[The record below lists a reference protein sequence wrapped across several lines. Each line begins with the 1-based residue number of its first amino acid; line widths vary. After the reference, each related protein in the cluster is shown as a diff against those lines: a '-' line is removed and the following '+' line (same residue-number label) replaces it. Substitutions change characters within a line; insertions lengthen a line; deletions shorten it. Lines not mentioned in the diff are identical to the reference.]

1 MLIIC
6 LYPFRAWRLMKRTS
20 RMPRMGI
27 TLVAPRLV
35 ERGIMAGEYI
45 FTMQDL
51 IKRYGRNEVLSGINL
66 CFYHGAKI
74 GIVGENGSGKSTLL
88 KIMAGADQEFDGRA
102 APLKGTTIG
111 FLPQEPALDNEKT
124 VRENVEQAFADI
136 KKMIE
141 EFNEVSA
148 KMAEPMSDEEMEKA
162 MEKMGRLQDQIDASD
177 GWELDRQVEVAM
189 DALVLPAD
197 DQKAGTLSGGE
208 ARRVA
213 LCKLLLQKPDMLLL
227 DEPTNHLDAE
237 TVQWLEDTLSSYLGN
252 VIVSTHDRYFLDNI
266 TKWILELEKG
276 KGRPFEGN
284 YSSWLEQKAEILR
297 KREKSASTL
306 QKRLQK
312 ELQWLRETPGARRK
326 HNKGRVNE
334 YEKLSAR
341 KINMEDNSLEIQ
353 IAPGPQLGEQ
363 VIEVDSLSKGY
374 QEGEPIIKDLTFSV
388 PRGAVVGLIGPNGA
402 GKTTLFR
409 MIADEE
415 QPDLGTLK
423 LGSTVKLSY
432 VDQDR
437 QDLIAENSVFEE
449 ITGGTEH
456 IEIAG
461 KTINSRAYV
470 GRFNFKGPDQQKKV
484 GELSGGE
491 RNRVHLAKLLRR
503 GGNVLLLDEPTND
516 LDVTTL
522 RNLENA
528 ILDFSG
534 CVLVISHDR
543 FFLDRICTHLL
554 VFEGNSKVRWFEGNF
569 EEYQEKRKLELGG
582 KEENRRSKYKKL
594 TIH

>member
-1 MLIIC
+1 M
-6 LYPFRAWRLMKRTS
+6 S
-20 RMPRMGI
+20 
-27 TLVAPRLV
+27 
-35 ERGIMAGEYI
+35 GEYI
-45 FTMQDL
+45 FTMQGL
-51 IKRYGRNEVLSGINL
+51 IKRYGRNEVLNGINL
-66 CFYHGAKI
+66 SFYHGAKI

-88 KIMAGADQEFDGRA
+88 KIMAGEDSEFEGQA
-102 APLKGTTIG
+102 APLKGSTIG
-111 FLPQEPALDNEKT
+111 FLPQEPVLDGDKT
-124 VRENVEQAFADI
+124 VRENVEQAFSDI
-136 KKMIE
+136 KKLIE
-141 EFNEVSA
+141 EFNQVSA
-148 KMAEPMSDEEMEKA
+148 KMAEPMSDDEMEKA
-162 MEKMGRLQDQIDASD
+162 MEKMGRLQDQIDAVD

-189 DALVLPAD
+189 DALVLPED
-197 DQKAGTLSGGE
+197 DQKADTLSGGE

-237 TVQWLEDTLSSYLGN
+237 TVQWLEDTLANFSGN

-266 TKWILELEKG
+266 TKWILELESGKG
-276 KGRPFEGN
+276 KPFEGN
-284 YSSWLEQKAEILR
+284 YSSWLEQKTEILR
-297 KREKSASTL
+297 RREKTASTL
-306 QKRLQK
+306 QKRLDK

-326 HNKGRVNE
+326 HNKSRVNE

-341 KINMEDNSLEIQ
+341 KTDLEDNTLEIQ

-363 VIEVDSLSKGY
+363 VIEVESLAKGY
-374 QEGEPIIKDLTFSV
+374 GGDPIFSDLTFTV

-402 GKTTLFR
+402 GKTTLFK
-409 MIADEE
+409 MIAGEE
-415 QPDLGTLK
+415 QPDSGTLK

-432 VDQDR
+432 VDQHR
-437 QDLIAENSVFEE
+437 HDLGAENTVFEE

-456 IEIAG
+456 IEVAG

-528 ILDFSG
+528 ILDFNG
-534 CVLVISHDR
+534 CALVISHDR

-554 VFEGNSKVRWFEGNF
+554 VFEGDSKVRWFEGNF
-569 EEYQEKRKLELGG
+569 EEYQEKRKKELGG
-582 KEENRRSKYKKL
+582 REENRRSKYKKL
-594 TIH
+594 TIR

>member
-1 MLIIC
+1 
-6 LYPFRAWRLMKRTS
+6 
-20 RMPRMGI
+20 
-27 TLVAPRLV
+27 
-35 ERGIMAGEYI
+35 MAGEYI

-88 KIMAGADQEFDGRA
+88 KILAGEDHEFEGRA
-102 APLKGTTIG
+102 TPLKGTTIG
-111 FLPQEPALDNEKT
+111 FLPQEPALDNEHT

-213 LCKLLLQKPDMLLL
+213 LCKLLLQKPDMILL

-237 TVQWLEDTLSSYLGN
+237 TVQWLEDTLSNYPGN
-252 VIVSTHDRYFLDNI
+252 IIVSTHDRYFLDNI
-266 TKWILELEKG
+266 TKWILELENGKG
-276 KGRPFEGN
+276 KPFEGN
-284 YSSWLEQKAEILR
+284 YGSWLEQKAEILR
-297 KREKSASTL
+297 RREKSASTL
-306 QKRLQK
+306 QKRLEK

-326 HNKGRVNE
+326 HNKGRINE

-341 KINMEDNSLEIQ
+341 KIDMQDNSLEIQ

-363 VIEVDSLSKGY
+363 VIEADSLSKGY

-409 MIADEE
+409 MIANEE
-415 QPDLGTLK
+415 QPDSGTLK

-437 QDLIAENSVFEE
+437 HDLIAENSVFEE

-543 FFLDRICTHLL
+543 FFLDRSCTHLL

-569 EEYQEKRKLELGG
+569 EEYQEKRKQELGG

>member
-1 MLIIC
+1 M
-6 LYPFRAWRLMKRTS
+6 S
-20 RMPRMGI
+20 
-27 TLVAPRLV
+27 
-35 ERGIMAGEYI
+35 GEYI
-45 FTMQDL
+45 FTMQGL
-51 IKRYGRNEVLSGINL
+51 IKRYGRNEVLNGINL
-66 CFYHGAKI
+66 SFYHGAKI

-88 KIMAGADQEFDGRA
+88 KIMAGEDNEFEGQA
-102 APLKGTTIG
+102 APLKGSTIG
-111 FLPQEPALDNEKT
+111 FLPQEPVLDDDKT
-124 VRENVEQAFADI
+124 VRENVEQAFSDI
-136 KKMIE
+136 KKLIE

-148 KMAEPMSDEEMEKA
+148 KMAEPMSDDEMEKA
-162 MEKMGRLQDQIDASD
+162 MEKMGRLQDQIDAVD
-177 GWELDRQVEVAM
+177 GWELDRQVEIAM
-189 DALVLPAD
+189 DALVLPED
-197 DQKAGTLSGGE
+197 NQKASTLSGGE

-237 TVQWLEDTLSSYLGN
+237 TVQWLEDTLVNFPGN

-266 TKWILELEKG
+266 TKWILELESGKG
-276 KGRPFEGN
+276 KPFEGN
-284 YSSWLEQKAEILR
+284 YSSWLEQKTEILR
-297 KREKSASTL
+297 RREKTASTL
-306 QKRLQK
+306 QKRLDK

-334 YEKLSAR
+334 YEKLAAR
-341 KINMEDNSLEIQ
+341 KTDMEDNTLEIQ

-363 VIEVDSLSKGY
+363 VIEVESLSKGY
-374 QEGEPIIKDLTFSV
+374 GGDPIFSDLTFTV

-402 GKTTLFR
+402 GKTTLFKI
-409 MIADEE
+409 IAGEE
-415 QPDLGTLK
+415 QPDSGTLK

-432 VDQDR
+432 VDQHR
-437 QDLIAENSVFEE
+437 HDLKADNTVFEE

-456 IEIAG
+456 IEVAG
-461 KTINSRAYV
+461 KAINSRAYV
-470 GRFNFKGPDQQKKV
+470 GRFNFKGSDQQKKV

-516 LDVTTL
+516 LDVNTL

-528 ILDFSG
+528 ILDFNG
-534 CVLVISHDR
+534 CALVISHDR

-569 EEYQEKRKLELGG
+569 EEYQEKRKKELGG
-582 KEENRRSKYKKL
+582 KEENRRSKYKRL
-594 TIH
+594 TIR

>member
-1 MLIIC
+1 M
-6 LYPFRAWRLMKRTS
+6 S
-20 RMPRMGI
+20 
-27 TLVAPRLV
+27 
-35 ERGIMAGEYI
+35 GEYI
-45 FTMQDL
+45 FTMQGL
-51 IKRYGRNEVLSGINL
+51 IKRYGRNEVLNGINL
-66 CFYHGAKI
+66 SFYHGAKI

-88 KIMAGADQEFDGRA
+88 KIMAGEDKEFEGQA
-102 APLKGTTIG
+102 TPLKGSTIG
-111 FLPQEPALDNEKT
+111 FLPQEPVLDDDQT
-124 VRENVEQAFADI
+124 VRENVEQAFGDI
-136 KKMIE
+136 KEMIK
-141 EFNEVSA
+141 EFNDISA
-148 KMAEPMSDEEMEKA
+148 KMAEPMSDDEMEKA
-162 MEKMGRLQDQIDASD
+162 MDKMGRLQDQIDAVD

-213 LCKLLLQKPDMLLL
+213 LCKLLLQKPDMILL

-237 TVQWLEDTLSSYLGN
+237 TVQWLEDTLSNYPGN

-266 TKWILELEKG
+266 TKWILELEIG
-276 KGRPFEGN
+276 KGIPFEGN

-297 KREKSASTL
+297 RREKTASTL
-306 QKRLQK
+306 QKRLDK

-326 HNKGRVNE
+326 NNKGRINE
-334 YEKLSAR
+334 YEKLSSR
-341 KINMEDNSLEIQ
+341 KIDIEDNTLEIQ

-363 VIEVDSLSKGY
+363 VIEVESLAKGY
-374 QEGEPIIKDLTFSV
+374 GGDPIFTGLTFSV
-388 PRGAVVGLIGPNGA
+388 PRGAVVGLIGPNGT
-402 GKTTLFR
+402 GKTTLFK
-409 MIADEE
+409 MIAGEE
-415 QPDLGTLK
+415 QPDSGTLK
-423 LGSTVKLSY
+423 LGSTVQLSY
-432 VDQDR
+432 VDQHR
-437 QDLIAENSVFEE
+437 HDLGAENTVFQE

-456 IEIAG
+456 IEVAG

-528 ILDFSG
+528 ILDFNG
-534 CVLVISHDR
+534 CALVISHDR

-569 EEYQEKRKLELGG
+569 EEYQEKRKQELGG

-594 TIH
+594 TIR

>member
-1 MLIIC
+1 M
-6 LYPFRAWRLMKRTS
+6 S
-20 RMPRMGI
+20 
-27 TLVAPRLV
+27 
-35 ERGIMAGEYI
+35 GEYI
-45 FTMQDL
+45 FTMQGL
-51 IKRYGRNEVLSGINL
+51 IKRYGRNEVLNGINL
-66 CFYHGAKI
+66 SFYHGAKI

-88 KIMAGADQEFDGRA
+88 KIMAGEDNEFEGQA
-102 APLKGTTIG
+102 APLKGSTIG
-111 FLPQEPALDNEKT
+111 FLPQEPVLDDDKT
-124 VRENVEQAFADI
+124 VRENVEQAFSDI
-136 KKMIE
+136 KKLIE

-148 KMAEPMSDEEMEKA
+148 KMAEPMSDDEMEKA
-162 MEKMGRLQDQIDASD
+162 MEKMGRLQDQIDAVD
-177 GWELDRQVEVAM
+177 GWELDRQVEIAM
-189 DALVLPAD
+189 DALVLPED
-197 DQKAGTLSGGE
+197 NQKASTLSGGE

-237 TVQWLEDTLSSYLGN
+237 TVQWLEDTLANFPGN

-266 TKWILELEKG
+266 TKWILELESGKG
-276 KGRPFEGN
+276 KPFEGN
-284 YSSWLEQKAEILR
+284 YSSWLEQKTEILR
-297 KREKSASTL
+297 RREKTASTL
-306 QKRLQK
+306 QKRLDK

-334 YEKLSAR
+334 YEKLAAR
-341 KINMEDNSLEIQ
+341 KTDMEDNTLEIQ

-363 VIEVDSLSKGY
+363 VIEVESLSKGY
-374 QEGEPIIKDLTFSV
+374 GGDPIFSDLTFTV

-402 GKTTLFR
+402 GKTTLFKI
-409 MIADEE
+409 IAGEE
-415 QPDLGTLK
+415 QPDSGTLK

-432 VDQDR
+432 VDQHR
-437 QDLIAENSVFEE
+437 HDLKADNTVFEE

-456 IEIAG
+456 IEVAG
-461 KTINSRAYV
+461 KAINSRAYV
-470 GRFNFKGPDQQKKV
+470 GRFNFKGSDQQKKV

-516 LDVTTL
+516 LDVNTL

-528 ILDFSG
+528 ILDFNG
-534 CVLVISHDR
+534 CALVISHDR

-569 EEYQEKRKLELGG
+569 EEYQEKRKKELGG
-582 KEENRRSKYKKL
+582 KEENRRSKYKRL
-594 TIH
+594 TIR

>member
-1 MLIIC
+1 
-6 LYPFRAWRLMKRTS
+6 
-20 RMPRMGI
+20 
-27 TLVAPRLV
+27 
-35 ERGIMAGEYI
+35 MAGEYI

-111 FLPQEPALDNEKT
+111 FLPQEPALDNEHT

-177 GWELDRQVEVAM
+177 GWELDRQGEVAM

-237 TVQWLEDTLSSYLGN
+237 TVQWLEDTLSNYPGN
-252 VIVSTHDRYFLDNI
+252 IIVSTHDRYFLDNI
-266 TKWILELEKG
+266 TKWILELENGKG
-276 KGRPFEGN
+276 KPFEGN

-341 KINMEDNSLEIQ
+341 KIDMEDNSLEIQ

-363 VIEVDSLSKGY
+363 VIEADSLSKGY

-409 MIADEE
+409 MIANEE
-415 QPDLGTLK
+415 QPDSGTLK

-437 QDLIAENSVFEE
+437 HDLIAENSVFEE

-569 EEYQEKRKLELGG
+569 EEYQEKRKQELGG

>member
-1 MLIIC
+1 M
-6 LYPFRAWRLMKRTS
+6 S
-20 RMPRMGI
+20 
-27 TLVAPRLV
+27 
-35 ERGIMAGEYI
+35 GEYI
-45 FTMQDL
+45 FTMQGL
-51 IKRYGRNEVLSGINL
+51 IKRYGRNEVLNGINL
-66 CFYHGAKI
+66 SFYHGAKI

-88 KIMAGADQEFDGRA
+88 KIMAGEDSEFEGQA
-102 APLKGTTIG
+102 APLKGSTIG
-111 FLPQEPALDNEKT
+111 FLPQEPVLDGDKT
-124 VRENVEQAFADI
+124 VRENVEQAFSDI
-136 KKMIE
+136 KKLIE

-148 KMAEPMSDEEMEKA
+148 KMAEPMSDDEMEKA
-162 MEKMGRLQDQIDASD
+162 MEKMGRLQDQIDAVD

-189 DALVLPAD
+189 DALVLPED
-197 DQKAGTLSGGE
+197 DQKADTLSGGE

-237 TVQWLEDTLSSYLGN
+237 TVQWLEDTLANFSGN

-266 TKWILELEKG
+266 TKWILELESGKG
-276 KGRPFEGN
+276 KPFEGN
-284 YSSWLEQKAEILR
+284 YSSWLEQKTEILR
-297 KREKSASTL
+297 RREKTASTL
-306 QKRLQK
+306 QKRLDK

-326 HNKGRVNE
+326 HNKSRVNE

-341 KINMEDNSLEIQ
+341 KTDLEDNTLEIQ

-363 VIEVDSLSKGY
+363 VIEVESLAKGY
-374 QEGEPIIKDLTFSV
+374 GGDPIFSDLTFTV

-402 GKTTLFR
+402 GKTTLFK
-409 MIADEE
+409 MIAGEE
-415 QPDLGTLK
+415 QPDSGTLK

-432 VDQDR
+432 VDQHR
-437 QDLIAENSVFEE
+437 HDLGAENTVFEE

-456 IEIAG
+456 IEVAG

-528 ILDFSG
+528 ILDFNG
-534 CVLVISHDR
+534 CALVISHDR

-554 VFEGNSKVRWFEGNF
+554 VFEGDSKVRWFEGNF
-569 EEYQEKRKLELGG
+569 EEYQEKRKKELGG
-582 KEENRRSKYKKL
+582 REENRRSKYKKL
-594 TIH
+594 TIR

>member
-1 MLIIC
+1 M
-6 LYPFRAWRLMKRTS
+6 S
-20 RMPRMGI
+20 
-27 TLVAPRLV
+27 
-35 ERGIMAGEYI
+35 GEYI
-45 FTMQDL
+45 FTMQGL
-51 IKRYGRNEVLSGINL
+51 IKRYGRNEVLNGINL
-66 CFYHGAKI
+66 SFYHGAKI

-88 KIMAGADQEFDGRA
+88 KIMAGEDSEFEGQA
-102 APLKGTTIG
+102 APLKGSTIG
-111 FLPQEPALDNEKT
+111 FLPQEPVLDGDKT
-124 VRENVEQAFADI
+124 VRENVEQAFSDI
-136 KKMIE
+136 KKLIE

-148 KMAEPMSDEEMEKA
+148 KMAEPMSDDEMEKA
-162 MEKMGRLQDQIDASD
+162 MEKMGRLQDQIDAVD

-189 DALVLPAD
+189 DALVLPED
-197 DQKAGTLSGGE
+197 DQKADTLSGGE

-237 TVQWLEDTLSSYLGN
+237 TVQWLEDTLANFSGN

-266 TKWILELEKG
+266 TKWILELESGKG
-276 KGRPFEGN
+276 KPFEGN
-284 YSSWLEQKAEILR
+284 YSSWLEQKTEILR
-297 KREKSASTL
+297 RREKTASTL
-306 QKRLQK
+306 QKRLDK

-326 HNKGRVNE
+326 HNKSRVNE

-341 KINMEDNSLEIQ
+341 KTDLEDNTLEIQ

-363 VIEVDSLSKGY
+363 VIEVESLAKGY
-374 QEGEPIIKDLTFSV
+374 GGDPIFSDLTFTV

-402 GKTTLFR
+402 GKTTLFK
-409 MIADEE
+409 MIAGEE
-415 QPDLGTLK
+415 QPDSGTLK

-432 VDQDR
+432 VDQHR
-437 QDLIAENSVFEE
+437 HDLEAENTVFEE

-528 ILDFSG
+528 ILDFNG
-534 CVLVISHDR
+534 CALVISHDR

-554 VFEGNSKVRWFEGNF
+554 VFEGDSKVRWFEGNF
-569 EEYQEKRKLELGG
+569 EEYQEKRKKELGG
-582 KEENRRSKYKKL
+582 REENRRSKYKKL
-594 TIH
+594 TIR

>member
-1 MLIIC
+1 M
-6 LYPFRAWRLMKRTS
+6 S
-20 RMPRMGI
+20 
-27 TLVAPRLV
+27 
-35 ERGIMAGEYI
+35 GEYI
-45 FTMQDL
+45 FTMQGL
-51 IKRYGRNEVLSGINL
+51 IKRYGRNEVLNGINL
-66 CFYHGAKI
+66 SFYHGAKI

-88 KIMAGADQEFDGRA
+88 KIMAGEDKEFEGQA
-102 APLKGTTIG
+102 TPLKGSTIG
-111 FLPQEPALDNEKT
+111 YLPQEPVLDDDQT
-124 VRENVEQAFADI
+124 VRENVEQAFGDI
-136 KKMIE
+136 KEMIK
-141 EFNEVSA
+141 EFNAISA
-148 KMAEPMSDEEMEKA
+148 KMAEPMSDDEMEKA
-162 MEKMGRLQDQIDASD
+162 MDKMGRLQDQIDAVD

-213 LCKLLLQKPDMLLL
+213 LCKLLLQKPDMILL

-237 TVQWLEDTLSSYLGN
+237 TVQWLEDTLSNYPGN

-266 TKWILELEKG
+266 TKWILELEIG
-276 KGRPFEGN
+276 KGIPFEGN

-297 KREKSASTL
+297 RREKTASTL
-306 QKRLQK
+306 QKRLDK

-326 HNKGRVNE
+326 NNKGRINE
-334 YEKLSAR
+334 YEKLSSR
-341 KINMEDNSLEIQ
+341 KIDIEDNTLEIQ

-363 VIEVDSLSKGY
+363 VIEVESLAKGY
-374 QEGEPIIKDLTFSV
+374 GGDPIFTGLTFSV
-388 PRGAVVGLIGPNGA
+388 PRGAVVGLIGPNGT
-402 GKTTLFR
+402 GKTTLFK
-409 MIADEE
+409 MIAGEE
-415 QPDLGTLK
+415 QPDSGTLK
-423 LGSTVKLSY
+423 LGSTVQLSY
-432 VDQDR
+432 VDQHR
-437 QDLIAENSVFEE
+437 HDLGAENTVFQE

-456 IEIAG
+456 IEVAG

-528 ILDFSG
+528 ILDFNG
-534 CVLVISHDR
+534 CALVISHDR

-569 EEYQEKRKLELGG
+569 EEYQEKRKQELGG

-594 TIH
+594 TIR

>member
-1 MLIIC
+1 
-6 LYPFRAWRLMKRTS
+6 
-20 RMPRMGI
+20 MPRMGI

-88 KIMAGADQEFDGRA
+88 KILAGEDHEFEGRA
-102 APLKGTTIG
+102 TPLKGTTIG
-111 FLPQEPALDNEKT
+111 FLPQEPALDNEHT

-213 LCKLLLQKPDMLLL
+213 LCKLLLQKPDMILL

-237 TVQWLEDTLSSYLGN
+237 TVQWLEDTLSSYPGN

-297 KREKSASTL
+297 RREKSASTL
-306 QKRLQK
+306 QKRLEK

-326 HNKGRVNE
+326 HNKGRINE

-341 KINMEDNSLEIQ
+341 KIDMQDNSLEIQ

-363 VIEVDSLSKGY
+363 VIEADSLSKGY

-409 MIADEE
+409 MIANEE
-415 QPDLGTLK
+415 QPDSGTLK

-569 EEYQEKRKLELGG
+569 EEYQEKRKQELGG

>member
-1 MLIIC
+1 
-6 LYPFRAWRLMKRTS
+6 
-20 RMPRMGI
+20 
-27 TLVAPRLV
+27 
-35 ERGIMAGEYI
+35 MAGEYI

-213 LCKLLLQKPDMLLL
+213 LCKLLLQKPDMILL

-237 TVQWLEDTLSSYLGN
+237 TVQWLEDTLSNYPGN
-252 VIVSTHDRYFLDNI
+252 IIVSTHDRYFLDNI
-266 TKWILELEKG
+266 TKWILELENGKG
-276 KGRPFEGN
+276 KPFEGN

-297 KREKSASTL
+297 RREKSASTL
-306 QKRLQK
+306 QKRLEK

-326 HNKGRVNE
+326 HNKGRINE

-341 KINMEDNSLEIQ
+341 KIDMQDNSLEIQ

-363 VIEVDSLSKGY
+363 VIEADSLSKGY

-409 MIADEE
+409 MIANEE
-415 QPDLGTLK
+415 QPDSGTLK

-437 QDLIAENSVFEE
+437 HDLIAENSVFEE

-569 EEYQEKRKLELGG
+569 EEYQEKRKQELGG

>member
-1 MLIIC
+1 M
-6 LYPFRAWRLMKRTS
+6 S
-20 RMPRMGI
+20 
-27 TLVAPRLV
+27 
-35 ERGIMAGEYI
+35 GEYI
-45 FTMQDL
+45 FTMQGL
-51 IKRYGRNEVLSGINL
+51 IKRYGRNEVLNGINL
-66 CFYHGAKI
+66 SFYHGAKI

-88 KIMAGADQEFDGRA
+88 KIMAGEDKEFEGQA
-102 APLKGTTIG
+102 TPLKGSTIG
-111 FLPQEPALDNEKT
+111 FLPQEPVLDDDQT
-124 VRENVEQAFADI
+124 VRENVEQAFGDI
-136 KKMIE
+136 KEMIK
-141 EFNEVSA
+141 EFNDISA
-148 KMAEPMSDEEMEKA
+148 KMAEPMSDDEMEKA
-162 MEKMGRLQDQIDASD
+162 MDKMGRLQDQIDAVD

-213 LCKLLLQKPDMLLL
+213 LCKLLLQKPDMILL

-237 TVQWLEDTLSSYLGN
+237 TVQWLEDTLSNYPGN

-266 TKWILELEKG
+266 TKWILELEIG
-276 KGRPFEGN
+276 KGIPFEGN

-297 KREKSASTL
+297 RREKTASTL
-306 QKRLQK
+306 QKRLDK

-326 HNKGRVNE
+326 NNKGRINE
-334 YEKLSAR
+334 YEKLSTR
-341 KINMEDNSLEIQ
+341 KIDIEDNTLEIQ

-363 VIEVDSLSKGY
+363 VIEAESLAKSYG
-374 QEGEPIIKDLTFSV
+374 GDPIFTGLTFSV
-388 PRGAVVGLIGPNGA
+388 PRGAVVGLVGPNGT
-402 GKTTLFR
+402 GKTTLFK
-409 MIADEE
+409 MIVGEE
-415 QPDLGTLK
+415 QPDSGTLK
-423 LGSTVKLSY
+423 LGSTVQLSY
-432 VDQDR
+432 VDQHR
-437 QDLIAENSVFEE
+437 HDLGSENTVFQE

-456 IEIAG
+456 IEVAG

-528 ILDFSG
+528 ILDFNG
-534 CVLVISHDR
+534 CALVISHDR

-569 EEYQEKRKLELGG
+569 EEYQEKRKQELGG

-594 TIH
+594 TIR

>member
-1 MLIIC
+1 M
-6 LYPFRAWRLMKRTS
+6 S
-20 RMPRMGI
+20 
-27 TLVAPRLV
+27 
-35 ERGIMAGEYI
+35 GEYI
-45 FTMQDL
+45 FTMQGL
-51 IKRYGRNEVLSGINL
+51 IKRYGRNEVLNGINL
-66 CFYHGAKI
+66 SFYHGAKI

-88 KIMAGADQEFDGRA
+88 KIMAGEDSEFEGQA
-102 APLKGTTIG
+102 APLKGSTIG
-111 FLPQEPALDNEKT
+111 FLPQEPVLDGDKT
-124 VRENVEQAFADI
+124 VRENVEQAFSDI
-136 KKMIE
+136 KKLIE

-148 KMAEPMSDEEMEKA
+148 KMAEPMSDDEMEKA
-162 MEKMGRLQDQIDASD
+162 MEKMGRLQDQIDAVD

-189 DALVLPAD
+189 DALVLPED
-197 DQKAGTLSGGE
+197 DQKADTLSGGE

-237 TVQWLEDTLSSYLGN
+237 TVQWLEDTLANFPGN

-266 TKWILELEKG
+266 TKWILELESGKG
-276 KGRPFEGN
+276 KPFEGN
-284 YSSWLEQKAEILR
+284 YSSWLKQKTEILR
-297 KREKSASTL
+297 RREKTASTL
-306 QKRLQK
+306 QKRLDK
-312 ELQWLRETPGARRK
+312 ELQWLQETPGARRK
-326 HNKGRVNE
+326 HNKGRINE

-341 KINMEDNSLEIQ
+341 KTDVEDNTLEIQ

-363 VIEVDSLSKGY
+363 VIEVESLSKGY
-374 QEGEPIIKDLTFSV
+374 GGDPIISDLTFAV
-388 PRGAVVGLIGPNGA
+388 PRGAVVGLIGPNGT
-402 GKTTLFR
+402 GKTTLFK
-409 MIADEE
+409 MIAGEE
-415 QPDLGTLK
+415 QPDSGTLK

-432 VDQDR
+432 VDQHR
-437 QDLIAENSVFEE
+437 HDLEADNTVFEE

-456 IEIAG
+456 IEVAG

-528 ILDFSG
+528 ILDFNG
-534 CVLVISHDR
+534 CALVISHDR

-554 VFEGNSKVRWFEGNF
+554 VFEGDSKVRWFEGNF
-569 EEYQEKRKLELGG
+569 EEYQEKRKKELGG

-594 TIH
+594 TIR

>member
-1 MLIIC
+1 
-6 LYPFRAWRLMKRTS
+6 
-20 RMPRMGI
+20 
-27 TLVAPRLV
+27 
-35 ERGIMAGEYI
+35 MAGEYI
-45 FTMQDL
+45 FTMQSL
-51 IKRYGRNEVLSGINL
+51 IKRYGRNEVLNGINL
-66 CFYHGAKI
+66 SFYHGAKI

-88 KIMAGADQEFDGRA
+88 KIMAGEDNEFEGQA
-102 APLKGTTIG
+102 APLKGATIG
-111 FLPQEPALDNEKT
+111 FLPQEPVLEDELT
-124 VRENVEQAFADI
+124 VRENVEQAFRDI
-136 KKMIE
+136 KKMID

-148 KMAEPMSDEEMEKA
+148 KMAEPMSDEDMEKA
-162 MEKMGRLQDQIDASD
+162 MEKMGRLQDQIDAVD

-213 LCKLLLQKPDMLLL
+213 LCKLLLQKPDMILL

-237 TVQWLEDTLSSYLGN
+237 TVQWLEEALSSYPGN

-266 TKWILELEKG
+266 TKWILELESGKG
-276 KGRPFEGN
+276 KPFEGN
-284 YSSWLEQKAEILR
+284 YSSWLEQKTEILR
-297 KREKSASTL
+297 RREKSASTL
-306 QKRLQK
+306 QKRLDK

-326 HNKGRVNE
+326 HNKGRINE
-334 YEKLSAR
+334 YEKLSSR
-341 KINMEDNSLEIQ
+341 KVDMEDNTLEIQ

-363 VIEVDSLSKGY
+363 VIEVDLLEKGY
-374 QEGEPIIKDLTFSV
+374 GGDAIFKDLSFSI

-402 GKTTLFR
+402 GKTTLFKL
-409 MIADEE
+409 IAGEE
-415 QPDLGTLK
+415 QPDSGTLK
-423 LGSTVKLSY
+423 LGSTVQLSY
-432 VDQDR
+432 VDQHR
-437 QDLIAENSVFEE
+437 HDLNADSTVFEE

-456 IEIAG
+456 IEVAG

-528 ILDFSG
+528 ILDFNG
-534 CVLVISHDR
+534 CALVISHDR

-554 VFEGNSKVRWFEGNF
+554 VFEGESKVRWFEGNF
-569 EEYQEKRKLELGG
+569 EEYQEKRKKELGG

>member
-1 MLIIC
+1 M
-6 LYPFRAWRLMKRTS
+6 S
-20 RMPRMGI
+20 
-27 TLVAPRLV
+27 
-35 ERGIMAGEYI
+35 GEYI
-45 FTMQDL
+45 FTMQGL
-51 IKRYGRNEVLSGINL
+51 IKRYGRNEVLDGINL
-66 CFYHGAKI
+66 SFYHGAKI

-88 KIMAGADQEFDGRA
+88 KIMAGEDSEFEGQA
-102 APLKGTTIG
+102 APLKGSTIG
-111 FLPQEPALDNEKT
+111 FLPQEPVLDDDKT
-124 VRENVEQAFADI
+124 VRENVEQAFSDI
-136 KKMIE
+136 KKLIE

-148 KMAEPMSDEEMEKA
+148 KMAEPMSDDEMEKA
-162 MEKMGRLQDQIDASD
+162 MEKMGRLQDQIDAVD
-177 GWELDRQVEVAM
+177 GWELDRQVEIAM
-189 DALVLPAD
+189 DALVLPED
-197 DQKAGTLSGGE
+197 NQKADTLSGGE

-237 TVQWLEDTLSSYLGN
+237 TVQWLEETLANFPGN

-266 TKWILELEKG
+266 TKWILELESGKG
-276 KGRPFEGN
+276 KPFEGN
-284 YSSWLEQKAEILR
+284 YSSWLEQKTEILR
-297 KREKSASTL
+297 RREKTASTL
-306 QKRLQK
+306 QKRLDK

-326 HNKGRVNE
+326 HNKGRINE

-341 KINMEDNSLEIQ
+341 KTDLEDNTLEIQ

-363 VIEVDSLSKGY
+363 VIEVESLSKGY
-374 QEGEPIIKDLTFSV
+374 GGDPIFSDLTFTV

-402 GKTTLFR
+402 GKTTLFK
-409 MIADEE
+409 MIAGEE
-415 QPDLGTLK
+415 QPDSGTLK

-432 VDQDR
+432 VDQHR
-437 QDLIAENSVFEE
+437 HDLESDNTVFEE

-456 IEIAG
+456 IEVAG

-528 ILDFSG
+528 ILDFNG
-534 CVLVISHDR
+534 CALVISHDR

-569 EEYQEKRKLELGG
+569 EEYQEKRKKELGG

-594 TIH
+594 TIR

>member
-1 MLIIC
+1 
-6 LYPFRAWRLMKRTS
+6 
-20 RMPRMGI
+20 
-27 TLVAPRLV
+27 
-35 ERGIMAGEYI
+35 
-45 FTMQDL
+45 MQGL
-51 IKRYGRNEVLSGINL
+51 IKRYGRNEVLNGINL
-66 CFYHGAKI
+66 SFYHGAKI

-88 KIMAGADQEFDGRA
+88 KIMAGEDKEFEGQA
-102 APLKGTTIG
+102 TPLKGSTIG
-111 FLPQEPALDNEKT
+111 FLPQEPVLDDDQT
-124 VRENVEQAFADI
+124 VRENVEQAFGDI
-136 KKMIE
+136 KKMIK
-141 EFNEVSA
+141 EFNAISA
-148 KMAEPMSDEEMEKA
+148 KMAEPMSDDEMEKA
-162 MEKMGRLQDQIDASD
+162 MDKMGRLQDQIDAVD

-213 LCKLLLQKPDMLLL
+213 LCKLLLQKPDMILL

-237 TVQWLEDTLSSYLGN
+237 TVQWLEDTLSNYPGN

-266 TKWILELEKG
+266 TKWILELEIG
-276 KGRPFEGN
+276 KGIPFEGN

-297 KREKSASTL
+297 RREKTASTL
-306 QKRLQK
+306 QKRLDK

-326 HNKGRVNE
+326 NNKGRINE
-334 YEKLSAR
+334 YEKLSTR
-341 KINMEDNSLEIQ
+341 KIDIEDNTLEIQ

-363 VIEVDSLSKGY
+363 VIEAESLAKGY
-374 QEGEPIIKDLTFSV
+374 GGDPIFTGLTFSI
-388 PRGAVVGLIGPNGA
+388 PRGAVVGLVGPNGT
-402 GKTTLFR
+402 GKTTLFK
-409 MIADEE
+409 MIAGEE
-415 QPDLGTLK
+415 QPDSGTLK
-423 LGSTVKLSY
+423 LGSTVQLSY
-432 VDQDR
+432 VDQHR
-437 QDLIAENSVFEE
+437 HDLGAENTVFQE

-456 IEIAG
+456 IEVAG

-528 ILDFSG
+528 ILDFNG
-534 CVLVISHDR
+534 CALVISHDR

-569 EEYQEKRKLELGG
+569 EEYQEKRKQELGG

-594 TIH
+594 TIR